1 MNRCLWPTLPAA
13 YSQGWG
19 SRRIQSKESTK
30 KNKNHKQIKST
41 PEGVDVCI
49 VHVHMCA
56 RAIRIHYT
64 TIAFDTLN
72 NAQRCMCDTNTS
84 WFILNLTNI
93 TETYIFLCSCTI
105 CSNCLS
111 FGFEPQNQ
119 HTYTYT
125 PKHAHNKD
133 KSHKRRKRRQKWY
146 KGSSNQQYT
155 STNQHPSHRSIWA
168 LTLNASLF
176 LDLSPSHLTL
186 SYIYTQYTDTHSV
199 SVLLMAINECKLYS
213 TSSAQSDGVLMVCCI
228 K

>member
-19 SRRIQSKESTK
+19 SRRIQSKKSTK

-56 RAIRIHYT
+56 RATRIHYT

-84 WFILNLTNI
+84 WFTLNLTNI

-146 KGSSNQQYT
+146 KGSSN
-155 STNQHPSHRSIWA
+155 STPAPTNIHRIEAFEHWRLMRLFFSTCRLPISHSPPHTVHRHTFRLRS
-168 LTLNASLF
+168 
-176 LDLSPSHLTL
+176 
-186 SYIYTQYTDTHSV
+186 SYGHKWV
-199 SVLLMAINECKLYS
+199 
-213 TSSAQSDGVLMVCCI
+213 
-228 K
+228 